1 VSERE
6 LDIIDRSRCLRCSLP
21 TDLPRDS
28 GWRRR
33 TAQELVSERGKSEQA
48 AGAMEAEGAEAQGLQ
63 HYQRAC
69 GIVATD
75 IREMDKEDDDSGVES
90 PE

>member
-1 VSERE
+1 
-6 LDIIDRSRCLRCSLP
+6 
-21 TDLPRDS
+21 
-28 GWRRR
+28 
-33 TAQELVSERGKSEQA
+33 LVSERGKSEQA